1 MSDVP
6 GTKPYFATLP
16 ADELIGE
23 LHGKIEGFYNDLLE
37 TGIYALLDR
46 LYRAYYGANLAG
58 KSGTGQIFDSAELGR
73 GGKSGEIVKAKVNH
87 FRSLIR
93 HALQLATST
102 KPAYACRATNSDYK
116 SQSQAVLG
124 NGLIDYYLR
133 EKKLQGF
140 LTKAVENGYV
150 IFEGWIHG
158 RWSATSGEVYGR
170 HPETGAEIKEGD
182 VEYSVHTLLDV
193 VRDVNRT
200 DDEEHLWRCVRR
212 KENRFDLAAR
222 HPELA
227 DRILSASCDDY
238 RYENMESFAFN
249 LGPTRKDEDL
259 LTVWTFYHMKSD
271 SMEAGR
277 IFEFVADIPL
287 IDGPIPYRQI
297 PLHRF
302 SPDRLIGTCYGY
314 SPAVDILGPQQ
325 ALDILD
331 STIMTNQAAH
341 GVQSVWTKKG
351 DPLTVTQLGS
361 GMKNLQSEVKPEPV
375 QLTHTAP
382 EIFNRRQELIG
393 EMETIFGI
401 SATVRGNP
409 EANLKSGSALALV
422 VSQSVQFAS
431 MSEAAYNTL
440 IEDVGTDLINLLRDF
455 SQTKR
460 VAIIMGASSRPFQKT
475 FSADDLAQ
483 INRVVVEATSP
494 LSKTISGRLEIAKD
508 LFDKGLIE
516 TPKQYVNILLTG
528 QLEPA
533 IEGSTHELLNIRAEN
548 EELREGRPG
557 KALITDLHPDH
568 VKEHRSI
575 LSNPEARK
583 NPALIAQTTQH
594 IQEHINLWRS
604 MDPALLMLLNLPPP
618 PPPPAPPGMM
628 PPPGAGGPP
637 AAGAPGPGGPGPAP
651 GAQVMAKTGPTE
663 AQMPRDPNMPSLPP
677 GSPEGA
683 QAAYQK
689 VS

>member
-6 GTKPYFATLP
+6 GSKPYFATLP
-16 ADELIGE
+16 PDELIGE
-23 LHGKIEGFYNDLLE
+23 LHGKIEAFYNDLLE
-37 TGIYALLDR
+37 TGLFWLLDK

-58 KSGTGQIFDSAELGR
+58 KQGSGQLFDSAELGR
-73 GGKSGEIVKAKVNH
+73 GGKNGEIVKAKVNH
-87 FRSLIR
+87 FRSLIS

-133 EKKLQGF
+133 EKRLMGF

-150 IFEGWIHG
+150 LFEGWIHG
-158 RWSATSGEVYGR
+158 RWSATSGEVAGR
-170 HPETGAEIKEGD
+170 HPETGAEIHEGD
-182 VEYSVHTLLDV
+182 VEYSIHTLLDI
-193 VRDVNRT
+193 VRDINRK
-200 DDEEHLWRCVRR
+200 DDDQHQWRMVRR

-227 DRILSASCDDY
+227 ERILAASTDDY
-238 RYENMESFAFN
+238 KYEEMDSFAFK
-249 LGPTRKDEDL
+249 LRPTSQDDDG

-271 SMEAGR
+271 SMDQGR

-297 PLHRF
+297 PLHCF
-302 SPDRLIGTCYGY
+302 SPARLIGTCYGY

-331 STIMTNQAAH
+331 STVMTNQAAH

-351 DPLTVTQLGS
+351 DPLTVTQLQS
-361 GMKNLQSEVKPEPV
+361 GMKNLQSEVEPRPI
-375 QLTHTAP
+375 QLTATAP
-382 EIFNRRQELIG
+382 EIFKRRQDLIG

-460 VAIIMGASSRPFQKT
+460 IAIIMGASSRPFQKT
-475 FSADDLAQ
+475 FSSDDLAQ

-516 TPKQYVNILLTG
+516 TPKQYINILLTG

-533 IEGSTHELLNIRAEN
+533 IEGTTHELLNIRAEN
-548 EELREGRPG
+548 EELREGRPVR
-557 KALITDLHPDH
+557 ALITDMHPDH
-568 VKEHRSI
+568 VKEHRAI

-583 NPALIAQTTQH
+583 NADLINATTAH
-594 IQEHINLWRS
+594 MQEHIALWRA
-604 MDPALLMLLNLPPP
+604 MDPALQMLLGLPPP
-618 PPPPAPPGMM
+618 PPLPPPPGMM
-628 PPPGAGGPP
+628 PPPAAGGPP
-637 AAGAPGPGGPGPAP
+637 PAGAPGPGGPGPAP
-651 GAQVMAKTGPTE
+651 GAAVMAKAAPTD
-663 AQMPRDPNMPSLPP
+663 AQQPRDPNMPSLPP
-677 GSPEGA
+677 GAPAEA